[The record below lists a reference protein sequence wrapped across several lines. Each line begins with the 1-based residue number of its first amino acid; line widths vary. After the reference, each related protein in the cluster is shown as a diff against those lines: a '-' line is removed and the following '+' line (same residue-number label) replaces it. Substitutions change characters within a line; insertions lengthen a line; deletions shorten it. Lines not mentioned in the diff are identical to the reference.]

1 MKPEDIL
8 SILPNTRFPVGLGGC
23 YVDQANFECCA
34 YDITI
39 FDGTDNQ
46 ESIVEND
53 GKLFRI
59 HHHSLSE
66 TSVELLIQFQ
76 NMQIL
81 SDEQW
86 ELQMFLAKIKERQ
99 ESIFNVFTKNSII
112 ESQICLTKATNG
124 LSKSDPFIPVWIK
137 CAAYFL
143 TDAIIALNKFR
154 PSPTHML
161 NTLRNFKPSQINKT
175 LSVVLNS
182 IGLERATPSLLERMM
197 KSGIGLSD
205 LIEKNN
211 NSRIIKT
218 KTNCL
223 IEQSLFSDCYFYIGY
238 VNRKNLYSIKDS
250 LDKHPEII
258 HILKTGFDLEY
269 DKSTF
274 DSEIQSL
281 NDVGKSLLKSTYK

>member
-8 SILPNTRFPVGLGGC
+8 SILPNTSFPVGLGGS

-53 GKLFRI
+53 CKLFRI

-161 NTLRNFKPSQINKT
+161 STLRDFKPSQINKT
-175 LSVVLNS
+175 LSIVLNS
-182 IGLERATPSLLERMM
+182 IGLARATPSLLERMM

-218 KTNCL
+218 KTNYL

-250 LDKHPEII
+250 LDKHPEIN

>member
-161 NTLRNFKPSQINKT
+161 NTLRNFNPRQINKT

-218 KTNCL
+218 KTNYL